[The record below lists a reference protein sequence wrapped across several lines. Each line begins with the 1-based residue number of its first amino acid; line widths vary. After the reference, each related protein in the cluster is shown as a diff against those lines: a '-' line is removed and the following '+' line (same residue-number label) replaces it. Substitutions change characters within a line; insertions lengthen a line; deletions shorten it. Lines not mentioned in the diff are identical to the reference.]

1 MRLGSQ
7 LSPFLTSF
15 NIMSQRIA
23 ISFSRIFSPSISIR
37 YNVPVRA
44 AWHKNLVAPTQR
56 LYSARPQEKPTDPFR
71 KCLPTITVTFD
82 ISHPNFVNL
91 KERPKVTIRTI
102 RRMAKQKEPISMMT
116 AQDYPSGLMVDRAGI
131 DTCLVGDSLA
141 MVTLGLDTTNP
152 VTVDVSVVFV
162 SVFNSQIKELIE
174 LL

>member
-1 MRLGSQ
+1 MT
-7 LSPFLTSF
+7 FLTLILF
-15 NIMSQRIA
+15 
-23 ISFSRIFSPSISIR
+23 
-37 YNVPVRA
+37 
-44 AWHKNLVAPTQR
+44 
-56 LYSARPQEKPTDPFR
+56 
-71 KCLPTITVTFD
+71 
-82 ISHPNFVNL
+82 NL

-152 VTVDVSVVFV
+152 VTVNVSVVFV
-162 SVFNSQIKELIE
+162 FVYTSQIKVLNE